1 MGHTISP
8 AGVAT
13 ENSKVKAVSE
23 WPVPQNVKDL
33 RGFLGLTGYYRRFI
47 QHYAMIS
54 RPLTNLL
61 KKGVHFQW
69 TQAAQDAFNLLKTT
83 LIQAPVL
90 AVPNFQKSFVVET
103 DACDM
108 GIGAVLMQDGHPISY
123 LSKPLSV
130 RNQALS
136 TYEKECMAI
145 LLAIE
150 KWRPYLLAQ

>member
-33 RGFLGLTGYYRRFI
+33 RGFLGLTGYYKRFI
-47 QHYAMIS
+47 QHYAMIN

-69 TQAAQDAFNLLKTT
+69 TQAAQDAFNLLKTS

-90 AVPNFQKSFVVET
+90 AVPNF
-103 DACDM
+103 
-108 GIGAVLMQDGHPISY
+108 
-123 LSKPLSV
+123 
-130 RNQALS
+130 
-136 TYEKECMAI
+136 
-145 LLAIE
+145 
-150 KWRPYLLAQ
+150 